1 MRIAFLNPSGELGG
15 AETALLDLLVSLR
28 SARPEWTLNLIASA
42 EGPLLTRAAELKV
55 PSTPLKF
62 PPSLARLGEWG
73 RRRTASA
80 RVRLGAEIGAAAM
93 PTVRYASRLKRVLAE
108 INPDIVHTNGLK
120 MHLLGARLHAPH
132 ARVVWHLHDYPAARP
147 LTAKLLLREAHR
159 CAAIL
164 ANSDSV
170 ATQARQMFGPSPR
183 VHTLYNSVDL
193 ARFCPRGPMLDLD
206 ALAHV
211 SPGPPGTLRIG
222 LVGTFARWKG
232 HDVFLD
238 AVARLRTRHRVRAY
252 VIGAP
257 IYTTSGSQFTL
268 DELKQL
274 ARAKGIEESVVFT
287 GRVNDVAPALRRL
300 DIVIHASVEPE
311 PFGLVI
317 AEAMA
322 CGRPLVVS
330 RAGGAAEIADGALF
344 HTPGNVQELADR
356 IDQLV
361 DDPELRAS
369 LGRSGHDTAT
379 RLFSRQ
385 RLAET
390 LIPVYESLRLLAQ
403 GRTFESTA
411 RS

>member
-1 MRIAFLNPSGELGG
+1 
-15 AETALLDLLVSLR
+15 
-28 SARPEWTLNLIASA
+28 
-42 EGPLLTRAAELKV
+42 
-55 PSTPLKF
+55 
-62 PPSLARLGEWG
+62 
-73 RRRTASA
+73 
-80 RVRLGAEIGAAAM
+80 
-93 PTVRYASRLKRVLAE
+93 
-108 INPDIVHTNGLK
+108 
-120 MHLLGARLHAPH
+120 
-132 ARVVWHLHDYPAARP
+132 
-147 LTAKLLLREAHR
+147 
-159 CAAIL
+159 
-164 ANSDSV
+164 
-170 ATQARQMFGPSPR
+170 MFGSLPR

-222 LVGTFARWKG
+222 LVATFARWKG

-238 AVARLRTRHRVRAY
+238 AVARLRARQRVRAY

-257 IYTTSGSQFTL
+257 IYRTSGSQFTL

-274 ARAKGIEESVVFT
+274 ARAKGIEESIVFT

-330 RAGGAAEIADGALF
+330 RGGGAAEIADGALF
-344 HTPGNVQELADR
+344 HTPGNAQELADR

-369 LGRSGHDTAT
+369 LGRSGRDTAA

-385 RLAET
+385 RLADT
-390 LIPVYESLRLLAQ
+390 LIPVYESLLGA
-403 GRTFESTA
+403 GPSNSMA
-411 RS
+411 RAHGACEVRSRREKEAMRDIADDEQR